1 MDSKDSAPIFCA
13 GITGK
18 FAETPAVSAIP
29 LTRRRLA
36 YHAVNECELSKGDW
50 LAVIGCGGLGLFAI
64 QYAKAMGFKTI
75 GIDVND
81 ATLTL
86 AREAGADLTFNSMTQ
101 RATYVDELKKATG
114 GGAHAAAVFS
124 AAKPAYDGAPAV
136 LRMGGLIMAIGLMA
150 KPIEIDS
157 IAFMRGLFRIQS
169 TSTGPPHKMPK
180 AIEFSAKHNIKA
192 KVSEHS
198 LEDLPNMIEMMR
210 NGTSTGR
217 MAVVF

>member
-1 MDSKDSAPIFCA
+1 MQGLQASLQELLSIFLPKSMTIYLTSKP
-13 GITGK
+13 
-18 FAETPAVSAIP
+18 P
-29 LTRRRLA
+29 A
-36 YHAVNECELSKGDW
+36 YHSVNECELSKGEW

-64 QYAKAMGFKTI
+64 QYAKAMGLKTI

-86 AREAGADLTFNSMTQ
+86 AKEAGADLTFNSMSQ
-101 RATYVDELKKATG
+101 RATYVDEIKKATS

-136 LRMGGLIMAIGLMA
+136 LRMGGLIMAIGLMG

-157 IAFMRGLFRIQS
+157 IAFMRGLFRIKS

-192 KVSEHS
+192 KVSQYK
-198 LEDLPNMIEMMR
+198 LEDVPKMIEMMR